1 MVPLNAV
8 RVLIYAFTMIP
19 PSNLPTYHRI
29 HLRVLLICHCD
40 LQAVVGEAQ
49 SAAFWRAFVE
59 RGASATSYSQQG
71 ELLVD
76 LCKVGQCGSTEVN
89 AGQ

>member
-1 MVPLNAV
+1 MK
-8 RVLIYAFTMIP
+8 
-19 PSNLPTYHRI
+19 
-29 HLRVLLICHCD
+29 
-40 LQAVVGEAQ
+40 EAQ

-76 LCKVGQCGSTEVN
+76 LCKVGQRESMQVKYMAINRAE
-89 AGQ
+89 